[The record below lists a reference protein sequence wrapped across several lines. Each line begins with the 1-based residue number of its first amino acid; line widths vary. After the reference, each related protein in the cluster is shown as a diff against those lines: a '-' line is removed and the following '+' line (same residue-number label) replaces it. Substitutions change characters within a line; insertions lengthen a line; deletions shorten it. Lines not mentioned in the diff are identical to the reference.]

1 MKEKDQRARA
11 EELSRKLK
19 NARRMLD
26 RRDEKIDGLKQEVRN
41 LRATVR
47 RRDKKIEELEA
58 DSHEAEPLESA
69 DGWNRAVL
77 AYPAGVG
84 KRWLVNLR
92 TPGRN

>member
-1 MKEKDQRARA
+1 MEENNQRARA
-11 EELSRKLK
+11 EELGRKLK

-26 RRDEKIDGLKQEVRN
+26 RRDEKIDGLKREVRN

-58 DSHEAEPLESA
+58 NSHKAEPLDSA
-69 DGWNRAVL
+69 GRWDQPLL
-77 AYPAGVG
+77 ASYPAGIG
-84 KRWLVNLR
+84 RRWLINL